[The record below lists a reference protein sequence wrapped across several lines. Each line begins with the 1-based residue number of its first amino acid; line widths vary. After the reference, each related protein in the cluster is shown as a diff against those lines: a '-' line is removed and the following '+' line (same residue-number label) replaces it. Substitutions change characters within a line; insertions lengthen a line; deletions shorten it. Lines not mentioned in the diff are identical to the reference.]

1 MKPTSNTSFDV
12 IILGAGPAGSTAAL
26 ALQKSNLTVALLE
39 KELFPRDKICG
50 DALSCVAERVLKQ
63 IDPSLEQELL
73 LYSEKT
79 VVNKARVYSPE
90 FRSIVLNFSKRG
102 HCIKRLDFDNWLF
115 EKANAKNIEV
125 FQQAKVTDVR
135 IDNSGAEVV
144 LQDGTILHAA
154 IVICCDGAHSVA
166 ARQLTHLKLDRKHYV
181 GAVRQYYRNISDTAG
196 NELEI
201 FFLKDFLPGY
211 FWIFPLKNGEA
222 NVGFGALSAI
232 ISKNKI
238 DLKKSLQEI
247 IQSVP
252 QLKERFK
259 DAEAMET
266 VKGFGLPLGSR
277 KLPISGAHFMLC
289 GDAASLIDPVTGEGI
304 ETAMESGKYAAEQAI
319 RCFESTDFSAACMQ
333 AYDQRIHKKMFKRF
347 RQHYVLQRL
356 ISDRVWFINLMIRLA
371 NVPWINRYFYS
382 RFE

>member
-39 KELFPRDKICG
+39 KDLFPRDKICG

-135 IDNSGAEVV
+135 IDDSGAEVV

>member
-39 KELFPRDKICG
+39 KDLFPRDKICG

-115 EKANAKNIEV
+115 EKANAKNIDV

-135 IDNSGAEVV
+135 IDDSGAEVV